1 MINKRNIKQLCDIIT
16 YIDLVS
22 VILDGHYQQQNR
34 AEKRKQEKEMETKSV
49 FFLKI
54 KWKNKYFW
62 RTISLQV
69 ENSQH

>member
-49 FFLKI
+49 FFFK
-54 KWKNKYFW
+54 
-62 RTISLQV
+62 
-69 ENSQH
+69 